1 MAARNLAG
9 GHPLSGQ
16 DGMAKDTPNSPGRTQ
31 VRSRPTLTDRVK
43 DRVAK
48 VEAALERREGIPAPK
63 SVKRRLPSLA
73 SASATPKAGDN
84 EREARSLNRVYS
96 ELKTTYQQY
105 RKQTGRSAVPEL
117 REAVQAFKK
126 GPSLTSLV
134 GVAVFLDD
142 RSLLTW

>member
-1 MAARNLAG
+1 
-9 GHPLSGQ
+9 
-16 DGMAKDTPNSPGRTQ
+16 MAKRTPSSNGLGPIKA
-31 VRSRPTLTDRVK
+31 RPTLTDRVK

-48 VEAALERREGIPAPK
+48 FEAELERREGTPAPK
-63 SVKRRLPSLA
+63 TSKAKKRTPSLGSAATA
-73 SASATPKAGDN
+73 SKNGDG
-84 EREARSLNRVYS
+84 ELETRSLNRVYG

-105 RKQTGRSAVPEL
+105 RKQTGRAAVPEL

>member
-1 MAARNLAG
+1 M
-9 GHPLSGQ
+9 Q
-16 DGMAKDTPNSPGRTQ
+16 KDRPVSSGRTPI
-31 VRSRPTLTDRVK
+31 RSRPTLTDRVK

-48 VEAALERREGIPAPK
+48 VEAALERREGTPAPK
-63 SVKRRLPSLA
+63 PAKRKPPTLGSVA
-73 SASATPKAGDN
+73 SAPRAGES
-84 EREARSLNRVYS
+84 ERETRSLNRVYG

-117 REAVQAFKK
+117 KEAVQAFKK

>member
-1 MAARNLAG
+1 
-9 GHPLSGQ
+9 
-16 DGMAKDTPNSPGRTQ
+16 MAKRNPSSNGLGPIKA
-31 VRSRPTLTDRVK
+31 RPTLTDRVK

-48 VEAALERREGIPAPK
+48 IEAELERREGTPAPK
-63 SVKRRLPSLA
+63 TSKAKKRTPSLG
-73 SASATPKAGDN
+73 SAATPSKNGN
-84 EREARSLNRVYS
+84 GELETRSLNRVYG

-105 RKQTGRSAVPEL
+105 RKSTGRSAVPEL
-117 REAVQAFKK
+117 REAVQAFKR

>member
-1 MAARNLAG
+1 
-9 GHPLSGQ
+9 
-16 DGMAKDTPNSPGRTQ
+16 MAKRTPSSNGLGPIKA
-31 VRSRPTLTDRVK
+31 RPTLTDRVR
-43 DRVAK
+43 DRVARF
-48 VEAALERREGIPAPK
+48 EAELERREGTPSPK
-63 SVKRRLPSLA
+63 
-73 SASATPKAGDN
+73 TPKAPKKRSPSLGSVAAASKNGDG
-84 EREARSLNRVYS
+84 EREVRSLNRVYG

-117 REAVQAFKK
+117 REAVQAFRK

>member
-1 MAARNLAG
+1 
-9 GHPLSGQ
+9 
-16 DGMAKDTPNSPGRTQ
+16 MAKRTPSSNGLGPIKA
-31 VRSRPTLTDRVK
+31 RPTLTDRVK

-48 VEAALERREGIPAPK
+48 IEAELERREGTAVAKTPK
-63 SVKRRLPSLA
+63 GSKRRTASLGSVAAA
-73 SASATPKAGDN
+73 SRNGDG
-84 EREARSLNRVYS
+84 EREARSLNRVYG

>member
-1 MAARNLAG
+1 
-9 GHPLSGQ
+9 
-16 DGMAKDTPNSPGRTQ
+16 MAKRNPSPAGLGPIKA
-31 VRSRPTLTDRVK
+31 RPTLTDRVK

-48 VEAALERREGIPAPK
+48 VEAELERRDGTPSPKAPK
-63 SVKRRLPSLA
+63 VSKKRAPSLGSAAAA
-73 SASATPKAGDN
+73 SRNGDS
-84 EREARSLNRVYS
+84 EREARSLNRVYG

>member
-1 MAARNLAG
+1 MAKRNLSSNGLGPIKA
-9 GHPLSGQ
+9 
-16 DGMAKDTPNSPGRTQ
+16 
-31 VRSRPTLTDRVK
+31 RPTLTDRVK

-48 VEAALERREGIPAPK
+48 VEAELERREGSLAPK
-63 SVKRRLPSLA
+63 TSKASKKRTQSLNSAATA
-73 SASATPKAGDN
+73 SKNGN
-84 EREARSLNRVYS
+84 GELEARSLNRVYG

>member
-1 MAARNLAG
+1 
-9 GHPLSGQ
+9 
-16 DGMAKDTPNSPGRTQ
+16 MAKRTPSSNGLGPIKA
-31 VRSRPTLTDRVK
+31 RPTLTDRVK

-48 VEAALERREGIPAPK
+48 IEAELERREGTPAPK
-63 SVKRRLPSLA
+63 TSKSKKRTPSLGSAAAA
-73 SASATPKAGDN
+73 SKNGNGELET
-84 EREARSLNRVYS
+84 RSLNRVYG

-117 REAVQAFKK
+117 REAVQAFKR

>member
-1 MAARNLAG
+1 
-9 GHPLSGQ
+9 
-16 DGMAKDTPNSPGRTQ
+16 MAKDPPNSSGRTQ

-48 VEAALERREGIPAPK
+48 VEAALERREGTPAPK

-73 SASATPKAGDN
+73 AASSAPKPGES

>member
-1 MAARNLAG
+1 
-9 GHPLSGQ
+9 
-16 DGMAKDTPNSPGRTQ
+16 MAKRNPSSNGLGPIKA
-31 VRSRPTLTDRVK
+31 RPTLTDRVK

-48 VEAALERREGIPAPK
+48 IEAELERREGTPAPK
-63 SVKRRLPSLA
+63 TSKAKKRTPSLGSAATA
-73 SASATPKAGDN
+73 SKNGNGELET
-84 EREARSLNRVYS
+84 RSLNRVYG

-105 RKQTGRSAVPEL
+105 RKSTGRSAVPEL
-117 REAVQAFKK
+117 REAVQAFKR

>member
-1 MAARNLAG
+1 
-9 GHPLSGQ
+9 
-16 DGMAKDTPNSPGRTQ
+16 MAKRNPSPSGLGPIKA
-31 VRSRPTLTDRVK
+31 RPTLTDRVR
-43 DRVAK
+43 DRVALI
-48 VEAALERREGIPAPK
+48 EAELERREGTPSPK
-63 SVKRRLPSLA
+63 AAKGSKRKTPSLGSVSAA
-73 SASATPKAGDN
+73 SKNGEG
-84 EREARSLNRVYS
+84 EREARSLNRVYG

-105 RKQTGRSAVPEL
+105 RRQTGRSAVPEL

>member
-1 MAARNLAG
+1 
-9 GHPLSGQ
+9 
-16 DGMAKDTPNSPGRTQ
+16 MAKRNPSSDGLGPIKA
-31 VRSRPTLTDRVK
+31 RPTLTDRVK

-48 VEAALERREGIPAPK
+48 VEAELERREGTAAPK
-63 SVKRRLPSLA
+63 
-73 SASATPKAGDN
+73 TPKASKKRTPSLNSAAAASKNGV
-84 EREARSLNRVYS
+84 ELEARSLNRVYG

>member
-1 MAARNLAG
+1 
-9 GHPLSGQ
+9 
-16 DGMAKDTPNSPGRTQ
+16 MAKRTPSSNGLGPIKA
-31 VRSRPTLTDRVK
+31 RPTLTDRVK

-48 VEAALERREGIPAPK
+48 IEAELERREGTPAPK
-63 SVKRRLPSLA
+63 TSKAKKRTPSLGSAAAA
-73 SASATPKAGDN
+73 SKNGN
-84 EREARSLNRVYS
+84 GELEARSLNRVYG

-105 RKQTGRSAVPEL
+105 RKSTGRSAVPEL

>member
-1 MAARNLAG
+1 
-9 GHPLSGQ
+9 
-16 DGMAKDTPNSPGRTQ
+16 MAKRNPSSNGLGPIKA
-31 VRSRPTLTDRVK
+31 RPTLTDRVK

-48 VEAALERREGIPAPK
+48 IEAELERREGTPAPK
-63 SVKRRLPSLA
+63 TSKAKKRTPSLGSAAAA
-73 SASATPKAGDN
+73 SKNGNGELET
-84 EREARSLNRVYS
+84 RSLNRVYG

-105 RKQTGRSAVPEL
+105 RKSTGRSAVPEL

>member
-1 MAARNLAG
+1 
-9 GHPLSGQ
+9 
-16 DGMAKDTPNSPGRTQ
+16 
-31 VRSRPTLTDRVK
+31 VK

-48 VEAALERREGIPAPK
+48 VEAALERREGSAPPAKPA
-63 SVKRRLPSLA
+63 KRRASTLA
-73 SASATPKAGDN
+73 SAAPGPRTGEG

-105 RKQTGRSAVPEL
+105 RRSTGRSAVPEL

>member
-1 MAARNLAG
+1 MAKRNLSSNGLGPIKA
-9 GHPLSGQ
+9 
-16 DGMAKDTPNSPGRTQ
+16 
-31 VRSRPTLTDRVK
+31 RPTLTDRVK

-48 VEAALERREGIPAPK
+48 VEAELERREGSLAPK
-63 SVKRRLPSLA
+63 TSKASKKRTPSLNSAATA
-73 SASATPKAGDN
+73 SKNGN
-84 EREARSLNRVYS
+84 GELEARSLNRVYG

>member
-1 MAARNLAG
+1 
-9 GHPLSGQ
+9 
-16 DGMAKDTPNSPGRTQ
+16 MAKRNPSSNGLGPIKA
-31 VRSRPTLTDRVK
+31 RPTLTDRVK

-48 VEAALERREGIPAPK
+48 VEAELERREGTAVAK
-63 SVKRRLPSLA
+63 
-73 SASATPKAGDN
+73 TPKASKRRTPSLGSVAAASRNGDG
-84 EREARSLNRVYS
+84 EREARSLNRVYG

-134 GVAVFLDD
+134 GVAAFLDD